1 MVDTILVTG
10 ATGTVGSEVIK
21 QLISSPH
28 TSNFN
33 IKAAVR
39 SLGEEES
46 GKRVLAE
53 RVKPVQIDY
62 NKPDTI
68 EEAFKDVDRLFLLTP
83 FQSNMV
89 ELSSNLVNVAKKK
102 KTGAVKHIVK
112 LSVMGADTEPGIT
125 GGRLHRQAENIIEE
139 SGISYTFLRPNF
151 FMQNF
156 INFFS
161 QTIKEQGAFYLPAGD
176 GKVSFV
182 DVRDIAAVAVQALL
196 NESKHG
202 QKAYNITGPDAIS
215 YAQAAEILSNEIGR
229 KIKYVDI
236 SEDQAREGMKAMGM
250 DEWFINSMMDLFSI
264 TRAGYASDISSA
276 IEEVTGKKP
285 ITFSKFAK
293 DYSSAFK

>member
-21 QLISSPH
+21 QLISSP

-33 IKAAVR
+33 IKAAVHSR
-39 SLGEEES
+39 ES
-46 GKRVLAE
+46 GNRVAAE
-53 RVKPVQIDY
+53 MRVKPVQIDY

-68 EEAFKDVDRLFLLTP
+68 AEGFKDVDRLFLLTP

-89 ELSSNLVNVAKKK
+89 ELSANLVNVAKKK
-102 KTGAVKHIVK
+102 TGVVKHIVK
-112 LSVMGADTEPGIT
+112 LSVMGADADPGIT
-125 GGRLHRQAENIIEE
+125 GGRLHRQAENIIGE

-161 QTIKEQGAFYLPAGD
+161 QTIKEQGAFYLPACD

-182 DVRDIAAVAVQALL
+182 DVRDIASVAVQALL
-196 NESKHG
+196 NKSKHG

-236 SEDQAREGMKAMGM
+236 SEDQAREGMKAIGM
-250 DEWFINSMMDLFSI
+250 DEWFINSMMELFSI
-264 TRAGYASDISSA
+264 TRAGYVSDVSPA
-276 IEEVTGKKP
+276 IGEVTGKKP
-285 ITFSKFAK
+285 ITFSEFAK
-293 DYSSAFK
+293 DYSRAFK

>member
-21 QLISSPH
+21 QLISSPP

-33 IKAAVR
+33 IKAAVH
-39 SLGEEES
+39 SQES
-46 GKRVLAE
+46 AKRVAAE
-53 RVKPVQIDY
+53 SRVKPVQIDY
-62 NKPDTI
+62 NKPDTLAT
-68 EEAFKDVDRLFLLTP
+68 AFKDIDRLFLLTP

-89 ELSSNLVNVAKKK
+89 QLSSNLVNVAKKI
-102 KTGAVKHIVK
+102 GVVKHIVK
-112 LSVMGADTEPGIT
+112 LSVMGADADPGIT

-156 INFFS
+156 INYFS
-161 QTIKEQGAFYLPAGD
+161 QTIKEQDAFYVPAGD

-236 SEDQAREGMKAMGM
+236 SEDQAREGMKAIGM
-250 DEWFINSMMDLFSI
+250 DEWFINSMMELFDI
-264 TRAGYASDISSA
+264 TRAGYVSDVSSA

-285 ITFSKFAK
+285 INFSQFAK

>member
-21 QLISSPH
+21 QLISNPH

-33 IKAAVR
+33 IQAAVH
-39 SLGEEES
+39 SQES
-46 GKRVLAE
+46 GKRVAAE
-53 RVKPVQIDY
+53 MRVKPVQIDY

-68 EEAFKDVDRLFLLTP
+68 EEAFKDIDKLFMLTP

-89 ELSSNLVNVAKKK
+89 ELSSNLVRMAK
-102 KTGAVKHIVK
+102 KTGVVKHIVK
-112 LSVMGADTEPGIT
+112 LSVMGADADPGIT

-156 INFFS
+156 INYFS
-161 QTIKEQGAFYLPAGD
+161 QTIKEQDAFYVPAGD

-202 QKAYNITGPDAIS
+202 QKAYNITGPDGIS
-215 YAQAAEILSNEIGR
+215 YGQAAEILSNEIGR

-236 SEDQAREGMKAMGM
+236 SEVQAREGMKAIGM
-250 DEWFINSMMDLFSI
+250 DEWFINSMMELFDI
-264 TRAGYASDISSA
+264 TRAGYVSDVSSA
-276 IEEVTGKKP
+276 TEELTGKKP
-285 ITFSKFAK
+285 INFSQFAK
-293 DYSSAFK
+293 DYSRAFK

>member
-10 ATGTVGSEVIK
+10 ATGTVGSEVTK
-21 QLISSPH
+21 QLISSP

-33 IKAAVR
+33 IKAAVH
-39 SLGEEES
+39 SQES
-46 GKRVLAE
+46 VNRVAAE
-53 RVKPVQIDY
+53 TRVKPVLIDY
-62 NKPDTI
+62 NKLDTI

-102 KTGAVKHIVK
+102 TGAVKHIVK
-112 LSVMGADTEPGIT
+112 LSVMGADAKPGIT
-125 GGRLHRQAENIIEE
+125 GGRLHRQAENIIKE

-161 QTIKEQGAFYLPAGD
+161 QTIKEQNAFYVPAGD
-176 GKVSFV
+176 GKISFV
-182 DVRDIAAVAVQALL
+182 DVRDIAGVAVQALL
-196 NESKHG
+196 DESKHG
-202 QKAYNITGPDAIS
+202 RKAYNITGPNAIS

-236 SEDQAREGMKAMGM
+236 SEDQAREGMKAIGM
-250 DEWFINSMMDLFSI
+250 DEWFINSMMELFNI
-264 TRAGYASDISSA
+264 TRAGYVSDVSPA

-285 ITFSKFAK
+285 ITFSEFAK
-293 DYSSAFK
+293 DYSRAFK